1 MGIWILRAGLNT
13 GSTLHSMDL
22 TLGLRY
28 LMIIS
33 SDQEWFE
40 FRALFVIISFGSS
53 LVEFYFSIIDKF
65 CVTRGTYES
74 SQVQRSRRD

>member
-28 LMIIS
+28 LMIVS

-40 FRALFVIISFGSS
+40 FRALCSS
-53 LVEFYFSIIDKF
+53 ALFLVEFYFSIIDKF
-65 CVTRGTYES
+65 YVTRGKYES